1 MLKNT
6 ACATLTRPGGATM
19 TPAAYA
25 TGYVARLGR
34 LLMFSWPHR
43 CSVIIGLFL
52 VSACAG
58 SSSSPTP
65 PANANPTSITIT
77 VTGKGGGPVFD
88 VSVVLSTSI
97 VDGQPGGVISSDP
110 TNSGGQVTFF
120 NLPRSGQLCVYA
132 ITNINGPV
140 QHASHCAYPFP
151 AGYTLK
157 LG

>member
-1 MLKNT
+1 MLKST
-6 ACATLTRPGGATM
+6 ACAALTRPAGATM

-25 TGYVARLGR
+25 TSYVARLGR
-34 LLMFSWPHR
+34 LLMSWLRYP
-43 CSVIIGLFL
+43 VIIGLFL

-65 PANANPTSITIT
+65 PANANPTSTTIT

-88 VSVVLSTSI
+88 VSVVLSTSV
-97 VDGQPGGVISSDP
+97 VDGQPGGVISSEP
-110 TNSGGQVTFF
+110 TNSGGQVTLF

-132 ITNINGPV
+132 VTNISGPV
-140 QHASHCAYPFP
+140 QHASHCTYPFP
-151 AGYTLK
+151 ARYTLK